1 MLRPYDV
8 RTAAEEVIMT
18 SQRVVFRT
26 SLCDLLG
33 IDYPIL
39 QSGMGLIAGPDLV
52 AEVSAAGGLGIVA
65 GFMLTADQLRAAIR
79 TVRAKTNRPFGVNLW
94 LSSDLR
100 PPAPAAAI
108 SDESAQHV
116 QAALNPMRTK
126 LGLPAISARPLAAP
140 DLIPGALE
148 AVLDERV
155 PVFSIAVGNPG
166 AEFVADC
173 HRRGIK
179 VIAMVTTATDARVVE
194 AARVDAVV
202 AQGAEAGGHRAHFL
216 KPASSEY
223 GALGTLALI
232 PQVVDAVR
240 IPVIAAGG
248 IADGRGVIAALA
260 LGARGVLMGTRF
272 VATRESMAF
281 GTFKKALLEESGDA
295 TTVTDVFTGR
305 YARVLRNTFAE
316 TYARSGAPVLP
327 FPWQYMAAADI
338 YREAAAKDH
347 RDHFPLV
354 AGQSVGL
361 INDLPTAAEV
371 IATII
376 KEAQAVLQERLPQ
389 TVALNE

>member
-1 MLRPYDV
+1 
-8 RTAAEEVIMT
+8 MT
-18 SQRVVFRT
+18 PRRVVFRT

-39 QSGMGLIAGPDLV
+39 QSGMGFIAGPDLV
-52 AEVSAAGGLGIVA
+52 AEVSGAGGLGIVA
-65 GFMLTADQLRAAIR
+65 GFMLTADQLRTAIR
-79 TVRAKTNRPFGVNLW
+79 AVRAKTNRPFGVNLW

-108 SDESAQHV
+108 SEEGAQRA
-116 QAALNPMRTK
+116 QAVLNPMRTK
-126 LGLPAISARPLAAP
+126 LGLPEVFARPSPPP
-140 DLIPGALE
+140 DLVPGAVE

-179 VIAMVTTATDARVVE
+179 VIAMVTTATDAQAVE
-194 AARVDAVV
+194 ATGVDAVV
-202 AQGAEAGGHRAHFL
+202 AQGAEAGGHRAHFV
-216 KPASSEY
+216 KPASPEF
-223 GALGTLALI
+223 GAVGTLALI

-240 IPVIAAGG
+240 IPVIGAGG
-248 IADGRGVIAALA
+248 IADGRGVVAALA

-281 GTFKKALLEESGDA
+281 ATFKKALLEESGDA

-316 TYARSGAPVLP
+316 NYARSGAPVLP
-327 FPWQYMAAADI
+327 FPWHFLAAADI
-338 YREAAAKDH
+338 YREAAAKDD

-361 INDLPTAAEV
+361 IDDLPTAAEV
-371 IATII
+371 METII
-376 KEAQAVLQERLPQ
+376 REAQAVLQEGLPRNV
-389 TVALNE
+389 TLRARPSGRP